1 MPVRM
6 TDDQQDQQEQF
17 DDRGGGGGGGRFP
30 VGPGGGGGGGLFQL
44 LPLLLG
50 LFRGKGGIFI
60 LIIGALLYFFV
71 FRGGGCNLSQ
81 LAGLATGG
89 MLDPQQFAKAEVY
102 EPLTD
107 DNTKNPLP
115 ESVSLLRF
123 APARQN
129 QGQQGSCVAWSSA
142 YAAHTIAQAASSGEN
157 PNQTAFSPA
166 FLYNQIGL
174 DGCQGSYI
182 IRAMEYMSK
191 RGSVVMDKFPYTDQ
205 DCQRQPDRQLI
216 EDASQHRIHGFNRLT
231 ANEGTEQINI
241 RAIKEHLAKDA
252 PVVIGMMVGQSFMQ
266 SMMGQEVWI
275 PAAGDES
282 QMGMGGHAM
291 CVIGYDD
298 RKYGGSFQIMNS
310 WGPEWGVD
318 GVAYV
323 RYGDFKNYV
332 REAYGIDP
340 LPKQGAA
347 ANAPLN
353 VEVGL
358 MQVVYDG
365 KKTVGKDYI
374 SLRTAGSNIFT
385 TSSKVPQ
392 GTRFKMEVKNTRECY
407 VYVFGKEVDGG
418 SYTLF
423 PYPSKEDATKT
434 KYSPFCGITG
444 YRMFP
449 KDKSMEPDSIGTK
462 DLIAVVISRQ
472 PLDWYALNQRIS
484 QNPQQDYGQ
493 RLNNALG
500 GALNRNIRFATT
512 GKGNMQF
519 AFEGN
524 SDDEVVA
531 CVVEINK

>member
-1 MPVRM
+1 
-6 TDDQQDQQEQF
+6 
-17 DDRGGGGGGGRFP
+17 
-30 VGPGGGGGGGLFQL
+30 
-44 LPLLLG
+44 
-50 LFRGKGGIFI
+50 
-60 LIIGALLYFFV
+60 
-71 FRGGGCNLSQ
+71 
-81 LAGLATGG
+81 
-89 MLDPQQFAKAEVY
+89 
-102 EPLTD
+102 
-107 DNTKNPLP
+107 LP
-115 ESVSLLRF
+115 ESVSLLRY

-205 DCQRQPDRQLI
+205 DCQRQPDRQLV
-216 EDASQHRIHGFNRLT
+216 EDAAQHRIHGFNRLT
-231 ANEGTEQINI
+231 ANEGTEQLNI

-298 RKYGGSFQIMNS
+298 RKYGGAFQIMNS

-332 REAYGIDP
+332 REAYGVDP
-340 LPKQGAA
+340 LPKQGVA

-374 SLRTAGSNIFT
+374 SLRTAGSNVFAT
-385 TSSKVPQ
+385 TSKVAL

-407 VYVFGKEVDGG
+407 VYVFGKEADGS

-423 PYPSKEDATKT
+423 PYPTKEDATKT

-449 KDKSMEPDSIGTK
+449 RDKSMEPDSIGAK
-462 DLIAVVISRQ
+462 DLIAVVITRQ
-472 PLDWYALNQRIS
+472 PLDWYTLNQRIS

-500 GALNRNIRFATT
+500 SAQNRNVRFATT
-512 GKGNMQF
+512 GKGTMQF
-519 AFEGN
+519 TFEGN
-524 SDDEVVA
+524 NDDEVVA

>member
-1 MPVRM
+1 M

-30 VGPGGGGGGGLFQL
+30 VGPGGGGGGGGLFQL

-60 LIIGALLYFFV
+60 LIVGALLYFFV

-89 MLDPQQFAKAEVY
+89 MLDPQQFAKAAVY

-115 ESVSLLRF
+115 ESVSLLRY

-205 DCQRQPDRQLI
+205 DCQRQPDRQLV
-216 EDASQHRIHGFNRLT
+216 EDAAQHRIHGFNRLT
-231 ANEGTEQINI
+231 ANEGTEQLNI

-298 RKYGGSFQIMNS
+298 RKYGGAFQIMNS

-332 REAYGIDP
+332 REAYGVDP
-340 LPKQGAA
+340 LPKQGVA
-347 ANAPLN
+347 ANTPLN

-374 SLRTAGSNIFT
+374 SLRTAGSNVFT
-385 TSSKVPQ
+385 TTSKVAL

-407 VYVFGKEVDGG
+407 VYVFGKDVDGS

-423 PYPSKEDATKT
+423 PYPTKEDATKT

-449 KDKSMEPDSIGTK
+449 RDKSMEPDSIGAK
-462 DLIAVVISRQ
+462 DLIAVVITRQ

-500 GALNRNIRFATT
+500 SAQNRKVRFATT
-512 GKGNMQF
+512 GKGTMQF
-519 AFEGN
+519 TFEGN
-524 SDDEVVA
+524 NDDEVVA